1 MTRAFI
7 IGCLAVVIAS
17 SALAESVVPTRAIRS
32 NSIITADDITLV
44 RDVTPGAL
52 STLEQA
58 IGQEARVTLYPGRA
72 IQRADIGPAAVVTRN
87 QVVSM
92 VYYQG
97 ALKIVAE
104 GRALGRAGIGERVR
118 VMNIDSRSIV
128 NGIVRDSNSVEVG
141 R

>member
-1 MTRAFI
+1 MIRALI
-7 IGCLAVVIAS
+7 IVFLSGLTATA
-17 SALAESVVPTRAIRS
+17 ALAESVVPTRAIRS
-32 NSIITADDITLV
+32 NSIISADDITLV
-44 RDVTPGAL
+44 RDAIPGAL
-52 STLEQA
+52 TALDQA

-72 IQRADIGPAAVVTRN
+72 IQQADIGPAAVVTRN